1 MSMDYIPVTR
11 SELADFIER
20 AVAGADPLEDWSRV
34 IINHYHDEAM
44 EEARIAVVRLVAIKA
59 EGDPKRLTLE
69 DANRLRAAA
78 ATLR

>member
-20 AVAGADPLEDWSRV
+20 AVAGTDPLEDWSRV
-34 IINHYHDEAM
+34 IINHYHDEVM

-59 EGDPKRLTLE
+59 KGDPKGLTPD
-69 DANRLRAAA
+69 DADRLRAAA